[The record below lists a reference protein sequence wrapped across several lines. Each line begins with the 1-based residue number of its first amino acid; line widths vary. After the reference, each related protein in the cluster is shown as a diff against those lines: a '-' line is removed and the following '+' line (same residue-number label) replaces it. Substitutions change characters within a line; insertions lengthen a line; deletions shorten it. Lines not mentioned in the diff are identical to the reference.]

1 MLKKQHKAIDILIS
15 EIMIPFMQKQLP
27 WMERCMLT
35 KICVVMLGV
44 TTMSMAFQPMN
55 PLGCCAVSRADNSVV
70 NADQTVILLWDKDR
84 QTQHFIRKAD
94 FKTDA
99 SDIGFLVPSPSRPQL
114 AESGNAAFTLLD
126 RITMPPPQRGG
137 GFPLGCAAQA
147 PTKSLAYG
155 VRVVE
160 EKRVAGF
167 DATVLTAQ
175 TGEDLV
181 QWLKKNGY
189 AYSPAVAEWAKP
201 YLGGSWHFTALKVA
215 KNQSA
220 SAQNTVKAA
229 ALRMSFRTDQPLFP
243 YREPES
249 AASSQQLGAKN
260 RLLRIYFIAETQ
272 YEGRINGNKRWSGKA
287 LWSGD
292 ITAHRTELLSAL
304 QLPTPTGPSRWWLT
318 KIDDQWPY
326 QQAAGDVYFSPASRE
341 KSFNISAASTG
352 KTIELSGLALV
363 ALFSWTLL
371 RKRHKCRV
379 L

>member
-1 MLKKQHKAIDILIS
+1 MIDDGLAEFMFFVMREQRLLNVRGVLTIVCSAI
-15 EIMIPFMQKQLP
+15 
-27 WMERCMLT
+27 
-35 KICVVMLGV
+35 LGV
-44 TTMSMAFQPMN
+44 PSASSAFQPMS
-55 PLGCCAVSRADNSVV
+55 PLGCCAVSRAENPVV
-70 NADQTVILLWDKDR
+70 NADQTVIILWDKER

-114 AESGNAAFTLLD
+114 SESGNAAFALLD
-126 RITMPPPQRGG
+126 RITMPPPQSGG

-147 PTKSLAYG
+147 PTNSLAYG

-167 DATVLTAQ
+167 DATVLTARS
-175 TGEDLV
+175 GEDLV

-201 YLGGSWHFTALKVA
+201 YLGGTWHFTALKVA
-215 KNQSA
+215 KDQA
-220 SAQNTVKAA
+220 TATQNTVKAA
-229 ALRMSFRTDQPLFP
+229 ALRISFRTDQPLFP

-249 AASSQQLGAKN
+249 SESSQQLGAKK

-272 YEGRINGNKRWSGKA
+272 YVGKIDGKKRWSGKA

-292 ITAHRTELLSAL
+292 ITTHRNELLSAL
-304 QLPTPTGPSRWWLT
+304 QLPSSSGPSRWWLT

-326 QQAAGDVYFSPASRE
+326 EKAAGDVYFSPATRE
-341 KSFNISAASTG
+341 KSFNLSAASTS
-352 KTIELSGLALV
+352 KTIELSGLTLV

-371 RKRHKCRV
+371 RKRSQRINLTC
-379 L
+379 

>member
-1 MLKKQHKAIDILIS
+1 MLILGGTVLAKA
-15 EIMIPFMQKQLP
+15 LP
-27 WMERCMLT
+27 
-35 KICVVMLGV
+35 
-44 TTMSMAFQPMN
+44 PMN
-55 PLGCCAVSRADNSVV
+55 QLGCCAVSRAENSVV
-70 NADQTVILLWDKDR
+70 NADQTVIMLWDKER

-94 FKTDA
+94 FKTNA
-99 SDIGFLVPSPSRPQL
+99 SDVGFLVPSPSRPQL
-114 AESGNAAFTLLD
+114 SESGNAAFTLLD
-126 RITMPPPQRGG
+126 RITMPPPRGGG

-147 PTKSLAYG
+147 PAPSLAYG
-155 VRVVE
+155 VTVVE

-167 DATVLTAQ
+167 DATVLTAR

-189 AYSPAVAEWAKP
+189 SYSPAVAEWAKP

-215 KNQSA
+215 KGQDA
-220 SAQNTVKAA
+220 AQNTVKAA
-229 ALRMSFRTDQPLFP
+229 ALRISFRTDQPLFP

-249 AASSQQLGAKN
+249 AASSQQLGAKH

-304 QLPTPTGPSRWWLT
+304 QLPASTGPSRWWLT

-326 QQAAGDVYFSPASRE
+326 QQAAGDVYFSPASQE
-341 KSFNISAASTG
+341 KSFNLSAASTG
-352 KTIELSGLALV
+352 KTVELSGLAMV
-363 ALFSWTLL
+363 ALFSWTFFKMR
-371 RKRHKCRV
+371 RKPRIC
-379 L
+379 

>member
-1 MLKKQHKAIDILIS
+1 MLKKQHKSIDRLPALVMVRLMKRRIDLGKRNLLRKIHAIL
-15 EIMIPFMQKQLP
+15 LA
-27 WMERCMLT
+27 
-35 KICVVMLGV
+35 
-44 TTMSMAFQPMN
+44 TTTLSQAFQPMN
-55 PLGCCAVSRADNSVV
+55 PLGCCAVSRADSPVV

-94 FKTDA
+94 FKTNA

-114 AESGNAAFTLLD
+114 SESGNAAFTLLD
-126 RITMPPPQRGG
+126 RITMPPPQGGG

-147 PTKSLAYG
+147 PARSLSWG
-155 VRVVE
+155 VTVVE

-201 YLGGSWHFTALKVA
+201 YLGGSWHFTALKVV
-215 KNQSA
+215 KSQA

-229 ALRMSFRTDQPLFP
+229 ALRISFRTDQPLFP

-249 AASSQQLGAKN
+249 AVSSQQLGAKN

-272 YEGRINGNKRWSGKA
+272 YEGRINGNKGWSGKA

-304 QLPTPTGPSRWWLT
+304 QLPTSTGPSRWWLT

-326 QQAAGDVYFSPASRE
+326 ETAAGDVYFSPAAKE
-341 KSFNISAASTG
+341 KSFNLSALSTG
-352 KTIELSGLALV
+352 KTIELSGLAMM
-363 ALFSWTLL
+363 ALFSWTML
-371 RKRHKCRV
+371 RKRHNCQS
-379 L
+379 

>member
-1 MLKKQHKAIDILIS
+1 MQPLAIIRLSIRITFS
-15 EIMIPFMQKQLP
+15 
-27 WMERCMLT
+27 C
-35 KICVVMLGV
+35 VMLCV
-44 TTMSMAFQPMN
+44 TNLSAAFQPLK
-55 PLGCCAVSRADNSVV
+55 PLGCCAVSRADRPVV
-70 NADQTVILLWDKDR
+70 NADQTVIMLWDKDL

-94 FKTDA
+94 FKTEA

-114 AESGNAAFTLLD
+114 SESGNTAFALLD
-126 RITMPPPQRGG
+126 RITMPPPQSGG

-147 PTKSLAYG
+147 PARSVANG
-155 VRVVE
+155 VTVVE

-167 DATVLTAQ
+167 DATVLTA
-175 TGEDLV
+175 TSGDDLV

-201 YLGGSWHFTALKVA
+201 YLGGTWHFTALKVA
-215 KNQSA
+215 KGQSTA
-220 SAQNTVKAA
+220 AQNTVKAA
-229 ALRMSFRTDQPLFP
+229 ALRISFRTDQPLFP

-249 AASSQQLGAKN
+249 SESSQKLGAKK

-272 YEGRINGNKRWSGKA
+272 YVGKIDGTKSWSGKA

-304 QLPTPTGPSRWWLT
+304 QLPPSTGPSRWWLT
-318 KIDDQWPY
+318 KIDDQWAY
-326 QQAAGDVYFSPASRE
+326 EKAAGDVYFSPAARE
-341 KSFNISAASTG
+341 KSFNLSAASTG

-371 RKRHKCRV
+371 RKRSQRIN
-379 L
+379 